1 MKYIQEFISF
11 FRNISQDPR
20 IPVLDKKLI
29 FLVLVLIIFPNHL
42 IFDWPP
48 LLGLLFNYFLIGIVL
63 DYFFN
68 HLDREM
74 LLSHFPWSLKSFI
87 QFKNFASLFT
97 FCIPGWIKG
106 KIWIYKPSVYKN
118 I

>member
-1 MKYIQEFISF
+1 MRYVQELISF
-11 FRNISQDPR
+11 FRNISQDRR
-20 IPVLDKKLI
+20 IPDLDKKLI
-29 FLVLVLIIFPNHL
+29 LLFLFLFMLPNHL

-48 LLGLLFNYFLIGIVL
+48 FLGFLVNYFLVGLIL

-68 HLDREM
+68 HLDREI
-74 LLSHFPWSLKSFI
+74 LLFHFPWSLKIFI
-87 QFKNFASLFT
+87 QFKNFSSLFT
-97 FCIPGWIKG
+97 IAVPKWIKN